1 MVKFALGNPKLEF
14 RVLSRRYLWQRRP
27 RLFPVPALIG
37 RTITADDDVRCEG
50 RCGRRHQLGVLA
62 ATVRR
67 RRDYLGGDWR
77 DSRMVARP
85 PGVSNRSSG
94 SAAQFVAWPGR

>member
-37 RTITADDDVRCEG
+37 RTITADDDVR
-50 RCGRRHQLGVLA
+50 
-62 ATVRR
+62 
-67 RRDYLGGDWR
+67 GGAKDGA
-77 DSRMVARP
+77 VA
-85 PGVSNRSSG
+85 VIS
-94 SAAQFVAWPGR
+94 